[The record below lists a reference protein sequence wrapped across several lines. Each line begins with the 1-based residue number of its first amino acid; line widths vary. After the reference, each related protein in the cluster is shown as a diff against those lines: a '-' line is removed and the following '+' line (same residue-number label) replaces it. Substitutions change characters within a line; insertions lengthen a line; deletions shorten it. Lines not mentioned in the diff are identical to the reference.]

1 MNASQRARRRER
13 RRSAR
18 EQARREALAPAL
30 DFDAIFSFRALI
42 DSSTTC
48 QCGVSWKG
56 RVQSFTLTRTYQV
69 ARLSS
74 ELAAGEYRKS
84 PAVHFVLNER
94 GCKRDISGVGFR
106 DRVVQRTLCDNS
118 MVPVLCR
125 GIIDDNSASLK
136 GRGMDRARRRFAQQ
150 MVEAHRRWGDDAV
163 CVQYD
168 FRS

>member
-48 QCGVSWKG
+48 QRGVTWKG

-69 ARLSS
+69 AMLAS

-106 DRVVQRTLCDNS
+106 DFYVSLPKDQERPAKTSKDPRFGPRWATLVTPLS
-118 MVPVLCR
+118 SP
-125 GIIDDNSASLK
+125 
-136 GRGMDRARRRFAQQ
+136 
-150 MVEAHRRWGDDAV
+150 
-163 CVQYD
+163 
-168 FRS
+168 